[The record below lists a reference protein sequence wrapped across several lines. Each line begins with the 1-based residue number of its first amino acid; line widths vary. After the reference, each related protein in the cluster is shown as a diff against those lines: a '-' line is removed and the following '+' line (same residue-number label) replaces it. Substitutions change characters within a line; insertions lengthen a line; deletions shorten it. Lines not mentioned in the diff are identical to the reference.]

1 MRRVR
6 LRHDRYYFSTRI
18 GSVQQRG
25 RPTRQTRSRE
35 DLAHAVVLTLAE
47 ARRKAGITRRR
58 LAELSGVSVHTIAKI
73 EQAAVT
79 DPGFMVV
86 AALAGEL
93 GLSLDALHQ
102 RATNSLN
109 LVGVSRSD

>member
-1 MRRVR
+1 MR
-6 LRHDRYYFSTRI
+6 
-18 GSVQQRG
+18 QRG
-25 RPTRQTRSRE
+25 RPARQTRARE

-47 ARRKAGITRRR
+47 ARREAGITRRR

-86 AALAGEL
+86 AALADEL
-93 GLSLDALHQ
+93 GLSLDALRR
-102 RATNSLN
+102 RATAALE
-109 LVGVSRSD
+109 LAGVSRPDSSTPQGQNRQRDH